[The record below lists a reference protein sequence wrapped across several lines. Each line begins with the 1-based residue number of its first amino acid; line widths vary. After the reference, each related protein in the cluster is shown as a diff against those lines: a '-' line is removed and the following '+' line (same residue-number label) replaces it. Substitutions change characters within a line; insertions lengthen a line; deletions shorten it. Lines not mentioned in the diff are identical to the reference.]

1 MQLVINWKKRSVGK
15 YADTWRTSSANKRN
29 GIICW
34 LLHIPVAFVLTLPQL
49 MYILSGNVQ
58 KSGSSGSII
67 ALCGNIGVVVS
78 FNFIIDALM
87 VRPAAQLMVRVHQA
101 GMAPCAVRSNQLNV
115 ESQFLLLVPFNV
127 SFSKLSNEV
136 CVQFFSKVLYPVL
149 LQFLLDVRQSNS
161 SMCLM

>member
-1 MQLVINWKKRSVGK
+1 
-15 YADTWRTSSANKRN
+15 
-29 GIICW
+29 
-34 LLHIPVAFVLTLPQL
+34 

-67 ALCGNIGVVVS
+67 ALCANIGVVVS

-87 VRPAAQLMVRVHQA
+87 VRSAAQLMVRVHQA

-136 CVQFFSKVLYPVL
+136 FVQFFSKVLYPVL
-149 LQFLLDVRQSNS
+149 LQFLLDVRKSNS